1 MERVKFWLPELELPT
16 GFLVESHSANH
27 LGQFP
32 VLLSLERIRLFLMQD
47 TSCLV
52 AESVVPRMP
61 YVKTVILVL
70 GNDDSWDDLR
80 PAAALFK
87 AMAKHWKRVEKVA
100 LVGEFSG
107 YSLPLEPIEP
117 GAS

>member
-1 MERVKFWLPELELPT
+1 M
-16 GFLVESHSANH
+16 
-27 LGQFP
+27 
-32 VLLSLERIRLFLMQD
+32 
-47 TSCLV
+47 
-52 AESVVPRMP
+52 
-61 YVKTVILVL
+61 KTVILVL

-117 GAS
+117 GRLEPTEGRQSAQGAFAQCIRTVISGELFYHNGINLSFLTELNLSFDNRPPKAMTIFCLTEY